1 MKKIFLVATL
11 LVFGFTAANAQ
22 YGPRDDRYR
31 YDNRDNRDERGSHD
45 NRGRGHSINSEIN
58 YLQREAREKIAVG
71 IRSRQLS
78 RREAG
83 MLTNRYERIE
93 MKERE
98 FSHRGRLSNRETK
111 VLRNDL
117 KQLIADT
124 HRMTRRNDGWARG
137 GRY

>member
-1 MKKIFLVATL
+1 MKNIFLIATL

-31 YDNRDNRDERGSHD
+31 HDNRNDRYEDRDD
-45 NRGRGHSINSEIN
+45 RGRGHSSNSEIN
-58 YLQREAREKIAVG
+58 YLQREAREKIAFG
-71 IRSRQLS
+71 IRSRQLT
-78 RREAG
+78 RREAN

-111 VLRNDL
+111 ILRNDL
-117 KQLIADT
+117 RQLISET
-124 HRMTRRNDGWARG
+124 HRLIRRNDGWARG

>member
-1 MKKIFLVATL
+1 MKKIFLIATL

-31 YDNRDNRDERGSHD
+31 HDNRNDRYEDRDD
-45 NRGRGHSINSEIN
+45 RGRGHSSNSEIN
-58 YLQREAREKIAVG
+58 YLQREAREKIAFG
-71 IRSRQLS
+71 IRSRQLT
-78 RREAG
+78 RREAN

-111 VLRNDL
+111 ILRNDL
-117 KQLIADT
+117 RQLISET
-124 HRMTRRNDGWARG
+124 HRLTRRNDGWARG

>member
-1 MKKIFLVATL
+1 MKKILLVATL
-11 LVFGFTAANAQ
+11 FVFGFTAVHAQ
-22 YGPRDDRYR
+22 HGPRDDRYR
-31 YDNRDNRDERGSHD
+31 YDHRDDYRRPDNRDD
-45 NRGRGHSINSEIN
+45 RGRYSTNSEIN
-58 YLQREAREKIAVG
+58 YLQREAREKIAFG

-111 VLRNDL
+111 ILRNDL
-117 KQLIADT
+117 RQLISET
-124 HRMTRRNDGWARG
+124 HRLTRKNEGWARG

>member
-1 MKKIFLVATL
+1 MKKIFLIATL

-31 YDNRDNRDERGSHD
+31 HD
-45 NRGRGHSINSEIN
+45 NRNDRHDDRDRGRGYSSNSEIN
-58 YLQREAREKIAVG
+58 YLQREAREKIAFG
-71 IRSRQLS
+71 IRSRQLT
-78 RREAG
+78 RREAN

-111 VLRNDL
+111 ILRNDL
-117 KQLIADT
+117 RQLISET
-124 HRMTRRNDGWARG
+124 HRLTRRNDGWARG

>member
-1 MKKIFLVATL
+1 MKKIFLIATL

-31 YDNRDNRDERGSHD
+31 HDNRNDRYEDRDD
-45 NRGRGHSINSEIN
+45 RGRGHSSNSEIN
-58 YLQREAREKIAVG
+58 YLQREAREKIAFG
-71 IRSRQLS
+71 IRSRQLT
-78 RREAG
+78 RREAN

-111 VLRNDL
+111 ILRNDL
-117 KQLIADT
+117 RQLISET
-124 HRMTRRNDGWARG
+124 HRLIRRNDGWARG

>member
-1 MKKIFLVATL
+1 MKKIFLIATL

-31 YDNRDNRDERGSHD
+31 QDHRNDRYDDRDD
-45 NRGRGHSINSEIN
+45 RGRGYSSNSEIN
-58 YLQREAREKIAVG
+58 YLQKEAREKIAFG

-78 RREAG
+78 RREAS

-98 FSHRGRLSNRETK
+98 FSHRGRLSSRETK
-111 VLRNDL
+111 ILRNDL
-117 KQLIADT
+117 RQLISET

-137 GRY
+137 GHY